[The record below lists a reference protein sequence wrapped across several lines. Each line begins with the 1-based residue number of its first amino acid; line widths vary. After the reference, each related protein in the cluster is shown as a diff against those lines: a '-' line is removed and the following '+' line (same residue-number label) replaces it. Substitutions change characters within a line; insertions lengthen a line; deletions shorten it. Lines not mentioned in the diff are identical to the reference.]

1 MKLKELVNSLK
12 REKVN
17 YMVVGGYAVNF
28 HGYSRNTVDIDLI
41 IKFTLS
47 NLKRVEKIL
56 NELGMISRLPID
68 AVSLFKFREEY
79 IKNRDLIA
87 WNFYNESNPTDQV
100 DILITHDVGDFKAEK
115 FLVGDLEVKVISK
128 EDLIQM
134 KKASGRDKDLLD
146 IKELSK

>member
-1 MKLKELVNSLK
+1 
-12 REKVN
+12 
-17 YMVVGGYAVNF
+17 
-28 HGYSRNTVDIDLI
+28 
-41 IKFTLS
+41 
-47 NLKRVEKIL
+47 
-56 NELGMISRLPID
+56 MISRLPID

>member
-47 NLKRVEKIL
+47 NLKKVEKIL

>member
-1 MKLKELVNSLK
+1 
-12 REKVN
+12 
-17 YMVVGGYAVNF
+17 MVVGGYAVNF

-47 NLKRVEKIL
+47 NLKKVEKIL

>member
-47 NLKRVEKIL
+47 NLKKVEKIL

-128 EDLIQM
+128 EDLKKI